1 MNKGNYTTMLNILQS
16 KDSSMEEQVKRMGAG
31 NARYKRQEV

>member
-16 KDSSMEEQVKRMGAG
+16 KDSSMEEPVKRMGAG